1 MKYQYRA
8 VQINK
13 KEPGNDQTLEYNRE
27 AIKKNT

>member
-1 MKYQYRA
+1 MNYQFRT

-13 KEPGNDQTLEYNRE
+13 KEPGNDQTLEYDRE